1 MKVNKIK
8 EIVKEV
14 LSINLVDWLTKSQ
27 IELIEIEVEVHE
39 IAEKDVCKFIFD
51 DSVIFKCSLMD
62 E

>member
-1 MKVNKIK
+1 MTVSKIK

-27 IELIEIEVEVHE
+27 IELIELEVEVWK

-51 DSVIFKCSLMD
+51 DSVIFKCSLLD
-62 E
+62 D

>member
-1 MKVNKIK
+1 MTVSKIK
-8 EIVKEV
+8 EIVNEV
-14 LSINLVDWLTKSQ
+14 LNINLVDWLSKSQ

-62 E
+62 

>member
-1 MKVNKIK
+1 MTVSKIK
-8 EIVKEV
+8 EIVNEV

-27 IELIEIEVEVHE
+27 IELIEIEVEVWK

-62 E
+62 D